1 MRLLLVG
8 MSHKSASVEIRERYA
23 VEEVGPILAKLVD
36 QDEIDEAVAI
46 STCNRVE
53 IIVSTRQM
61 EAARHTL
68 YRCFH
73 TDLGGG
79 ISLPDGSHLDDHV
92 YEYFDQDA
100 VTHVF
105 RVASSID
112 SMVVGE
118 PQILGQMK
126 DAYRDAR
133 DSGSCGPLLSRL
145 YQRAFATAK
154 RVKNETLIARRPV
167 SVARVAVEL
176 ARQIFE
182 DLENKQALMIGAGEM
197 IEASLFALR
206 RQGLGGCR
214 VANRTRSNAADLAAR
229 FDASAHGL
237 EELGELLSDSDIVL
251 SCIGANEFVLDA
263 ARLSEMM
270 VGRRRR
276 PIFLIDM
283 GVPRNIDPD
292 VDSLENVYLYD
303 IDDLQQVAQSNEA
316 ERQRESLDAERI
328 VLEEQER
335 FVGWMVALQ
344 SVPTIQHLRARAES
358 IRISELERSLARM
371 DLGESEREHVE
382 ALTRAIVNKLLHP
395 PLSRLKAQT
404 DREEGLAV
412 LEEARALFA
421 LDDETAPGSDVDEVY
436 RADQP
441 EVALEE
447 ALDSLERKGS
457 E

>member
-1 MRLLLVG
+1 MRILLVG

-23 VEEVGPILAKLVD
+23 VDEVGPILSKLTD

-53 IIVSTRQM
+53 IIVSTRRVD
-61 EAARHTL
+61 AARHTL
-68 YRCFH
+68 RQCFH
-73 TDLGGG
+73 ADLGGG
-79 ISLPDGSHLDDHV
+79 VSLPDGSHLDDHV
-92 YEYFDQDA
+92 YEYCDQDA

-126 DAYRDAR
+126 DAYRQAR
-133 DSGSCGPLLSRL
+133 DTGSCGPLLSRL

-167 SVARVAVEL
+167 SVARVAVDL
-176 ARQIFE
+176 TRQIFE
-182 DLENKQALMIGAGEM
+182 DLQAKQALMIGAGDM

-206 RQGLGGCR
+206 REGLGGVR
-214 VANRTRSNAADLAAR
+214 VANRTRSNAQELATR
-229 FDASAHGL
+229 FGATAHD
-237 EELGELLSDSDIVL
+237 LGEIDEILAESDIVL
-251 SCIGANEFVLDA
+251 SCIGSTEFILDA
-263 ARLSEMM
+263 ARVSTIMSH
-270 VGRRRR
+270 RRRR

-316 ERQRESLDAERI
+316 ERQRESQDAERI

-358 IRISELERSLARM
+358 IRFSELERALSRM
-371 DLGESEREHVE
+371 NLSDADRENIDG
-382 ALTRAIVNKLLHP
+382 LTRSIVNKLLHP

-421 LDDETAPGSDVDEVY
+421 LDDASAPGSEIDSVY
-436 RADQP
+436 RGEESDDGLEDLPDSFEREEP
-441 EVALEE
+441 E
-447 ALDSLERKGS
+447 
-457 E
+457 